1 MLRVAYTEFGKAVR
15 EHDKKRLIFTGDSLP
30 RPAAWH
36 MEKEGSWTP
45 DNERQFRHMLRSLN
59 PDPIDAISIH
69 AYGEDAERIAWSV
82 QAAKSIKKPL
92 FIGEFG
98 VPGTG
103 PEVEKE
109 FRRMLRIIEESNV
122 PLAALW
128 VFDLPSQNA
137 DYNITT
143 DNARSYQL
151 RDIAA
156 ANARVQNGGTA
167 RP

>member
-1 MLRVAYTEFGKAVR
+1 
-15 EHDKKRLIFTGDSLP
+15 
-30 RPAAWH
+30 

-45 DNERQFRHMLRSLN
+45 DNERQFRQMLRSLN

-103 PEVEKE
+103 PEVEKT
-109 FRRMLRIIEESNV
+109 FRQMLKLIEESDT

-128 VFDLPSQNA
+128 VFDLPSQNESPNFNVTA
-137 DYNITT
+137 DNTR
-143 DNARSYQL
+143 AYQL
-151 RDIAA
+151 KEVSA
-156 ANARVQNGGTA
+156 ANARVQQD
-167 RP
+167 